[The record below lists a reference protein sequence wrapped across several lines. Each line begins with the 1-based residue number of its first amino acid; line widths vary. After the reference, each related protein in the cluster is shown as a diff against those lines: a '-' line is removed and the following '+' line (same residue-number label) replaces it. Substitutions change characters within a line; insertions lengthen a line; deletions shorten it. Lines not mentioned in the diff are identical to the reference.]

1 MSPGSLHQ
9 DVRRDSSATLCAHLT
24 HHGAQGGGAELRADT
39 AAPGGTVGSGL
50 GFGANTSS
58 TSATAGHPQCCEE
71 RRDGGAAAESLPSP
85 SFPSMD
91 RAVGNL
97 QSASSIMFF
106 PINFSF
112 TSLVKSVYNR
122 RQENTAQREV
132 QCRWGS
138 LPSHSAASI
147 PCPVPA
153 VSQPSPSPACPRLQ
167 SMRGALPYRGL
178 LHDWGPKQAEQEVST
193 QGLPSRGS

>member
-1 MSPGSLHQ
+1 MSPGSLYQ

-24 HHGAQGGGAELRADT
+24 HHGAQGGGAELRAG
-39 AAPGGTVGSGL
+39 ASASPPGD
-50 GFGANTSS
+50 TSS

-85 SFPSMD
+85 SFPSTD